1 MWPLR
6 SGQHSNTPLYR
17 LHRHRVDTQ
26 VQLEAASQ
34 AASRISSF
42 PLLPQREQREQQLA
56 TRHRRLQLRA
66 IATARFSTEPSSS
79 SLPWF
84 WLFPEQLFP
93 PRSLRLPSRGVRELS
108 DSPAELA
115 VYSEYLA
122 GYSF

>member
-34 AASRISSF
+34 AASRTASRISSF

-79 SLPWF
+79 SLPLF
-84 WLFPEQLFP
+84 WLLSEQPFP
-93 PRSLRLPSRGVRELS
+93 PWSLRLPSRGVRELS
-108 DSPAELA
+108 D
-115 VYSEYLA
+115 
-122 GYSF
+122 